1 LAKIFLFAALAAAFG
16 ARAEVVDRIV
26 AVVGSQA
33 ITMNELDHAL
43 ATDDLGLNPE
53 KGGPKLTKKEYLE
66 RMIERQVID
75 EEVKRQGVTVSSQEI
90 AQAMDRKREQL
101 GLSPSDFNE
110 ALKSQGITMESYR
123 DQIQRSLVLAK
134 LVSKEVK
141 SSLDISPEEIQSY
154 YQQHQE
160 QFLMPDRV
168 HLYHIVVRNSKTADE
183 TIKTVRDQFNQGVP
197 FPDLA
202 LKYSEG
208 EEAKKS
214 GDLDWVELDSLKPE
228 VKELVEKLG
237 PGDISHS
244 FRDSTGIHL
253 FWVKGREKGGL
264 VPLDQAKEVIR
275 DVLYQKQFAEQYGIW
290 LERLKAKTY
299 IDIRL

>member
-1 LAKIFLFAALAAAFG
+1 MFAAVAAVVVS

-26 AVVGSQA
+26 AVVGSSA
-33 ITMNELDHAL
+33 ITLNELNHAM
-43 ATDDLGLNPE
+43 ATDELAIYAD
-53 KGGPKLTKKEYLE
+53 KDSPKLSSKEYLE

-90 AQAMDRKREQL
+90 EQALDRKREQL
-101 GLSPSDFNE
+101 GLSPAEFNE
-110 ALKSQGITMESYR
+110 ALKSQGVTMEAYR
-123 DQIQRSLVLAK
+123 DQVRRSLVLAK

-141 SSLDISPEEIQSY
+141 SSLDISPQEIQSY

-160 QFLMPDRV
+160 QFIMPDRV
-168 HLYHIVVRNSKTADE
+168 HLYHLVVRNGKTAE
-183 TIKTVRDQFNQGVP
+183 ATIDNIREQVNKGVP
-197 FPDLA
+197 FPELA

-214 GDLDWVELDSLKPE
+214 GDLDWVELNALKPE
-228 VKELVEKLG
+228 VKALVEKLG
-237 PGDISHS
+237 PGEMSHS
-244 FRDSTGIHL
+244 FRDNVGIHL

-264 VPLDQAKEVIR
+264 VPVDQAKEVIR
-275 DVLYQKQFAEQYGIW
+275 DLLYQKQFQEQYGIW